1 MSLGFARRYT
11 AGPVATR
18 GFTILEMV
26 ITVVLAVLLV
36 ALALPSFR
44 ELTLRTNVT
53 SLTNSLVITLN
64 SARSEAVRRGTLV
77 EVVPL
82 TSGSWTGGWKVMA
95 DTAFDRTFATQI
107 GQQQAAPTGYKVC
120 PAAQNAT
127 APGSALS
134 VIFDQTGALR
144 FATSADVNIVRPDTK
159 TAQYRWISVGASG
172 EVRSQMYTSSSN
184 APTTCS

>member
-1 MSLGFARRYT
+1 MSLGFARRY
-11 AGPVATR
+11 ASGPVAAR

-53 SLTNSLVITLN
+53 TLTNSLVIALN
-64 SARSEAVRRGTLV
+64 SARSEAVRRGTFV
-77 EVVPL
+77 EVVPV
-82 TSGSWTGGWKVMA
+82 SGSSWTAGWKIMA
-95 DTAFDRTFATQI
+95 DTSFDRTFATQI
-107 GQQQAAPTGYKVC
+107 GTQQAAPTGYKVC
-120 PAAQNAT
+120 PAAAGSV
-127 APGSALS
+127 APGTATS

-144 FATSADVNIVRPDTK
+144 FANGVDVNIVRPDGK
-159 TAQYRWISVGASG
+159 TAQFRWISVQPSG
-172 EVRSQMYTSSSN
+172 DVRSQMYTSSST